1 MYMYM
6 HLVYVE
12 ARRSVGSSETGHS
25 DDCELPCVC
34 VCVCVLETKPGF
46 SKSNKCS

>member
-34 VCVCVLETKPGF
+34 VCVCAGNQTWVFQEQ
-46 SKSNKCS
+46 